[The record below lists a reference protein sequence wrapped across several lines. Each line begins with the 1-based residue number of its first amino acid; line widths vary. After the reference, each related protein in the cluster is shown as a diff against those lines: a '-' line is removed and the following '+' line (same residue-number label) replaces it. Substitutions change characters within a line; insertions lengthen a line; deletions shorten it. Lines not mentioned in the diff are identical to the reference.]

1 MIPYFVRNLQHSN
14 LFSFFKNRL
23 KKLAYIESKGCSCRA
38 HHIVFHERS
47 MFSKITTTSF
57 TLWGLQEVRKSRGT
71 LLMASAYDRPFMFDR
86 FSVNDLYHPLKDKTW
101 KLLQLPSSSFIT
113 IDLCLNQTL
122 KDGLQ
127 SAQSSISTTTT
138 AVVVKQ
144 ASIPNYRL
152 EQV

>member
-23 KKLAYIESKGCSCRA
+23 KKPRKQGVLSCRA

>member
-1 MIPYFVRNLQHSN
+1 
-14 LFSFFKNRL
+14 
-23 KKLAYIESKGCSCRA
+23 
-38 HHIVFHERS
+38 

-57 TLWGLQEVRKSRGT
+57 TLWGLEEVKSEKEAEG
-71 LLMASAYDRPFMFDR
+71 LSFDGSAYDQPFMFDR

-101 KLLQLPSSSFIT
+101 KLLQLPSFIT